1 MLWQLCCVRINKPL
15 LLPSPVSVLKTL
27 GTLAQSELFWTSV
40 AASLGK
46 VLLAFVL
53 AVICPI
59 VAVVMAIAKEVHD
72 ERTEGNHWCWKD
84 IVADVAGVVLGSVV
98 HGLILLLI
106 L

>member
-1 MLWQLCCVRINKPL
+1 MSNCNDSYK
-15 LLPSPVSVLKTL
+15 
-27 GTLAQSELFWTSV
+27 
-40 AASLGK
+40 GK
-46 VLLAFVL
+46 DKVKHFGVCFVL

-59 VAVVMAIAKEVHD
+59 VAIVLAIIKEVSD
-72 ERTEGNHWCWKD
+72 ERTEGNHFCWKD